1 MLHNVGSI
9 NLDHVYRVPHLV
21 HPGETLASGAY
32 QVGLGGKGANQ
43 SLAMALAGGQV
54 SHWGRLGRQDAWARD
69 RLADAGVDVAHIS
82 LVDEPSGHAIIQVDD
97 GGENAIILFHGA
109 NHGFAAAELDT
120 LAASARP
127 GEWLLAQNEC
137 NALPELF
144 VRAREQGLNIAFNP
158 APMTEDVA
166 ELSLEACQLL
176 FVNRVEA
183 AGLVGLPES
192 SDAQTLLAGLRQR
205 LPDTSTVLTLGGAG
219 AWYQSGKE
227 QCYQPALPVKPV
239 DTTAAGDT
247 FIGYF
252 MAAHQEGSTVAG
264 CLELAAHAAALCVQ
278 QLGAAES
285 IPRRTDVD
293 HALSQFREAPS
304 S

>member
-1 MLHNVGSI
+1 MLHNFGSI

-21 HPGETLASGAY
+21 HPGETLASRAY
-32 QVGLGGKGANQ
+32 RVGLGGKGANQ

-69 RLADAGVDVAHIS
+69 RLADVGVNVAHVS

-97 GGENAIILFHGA
+97 VGENAIILFPGA
-109 NHGFAAAELDT
+109 NHGFVPSELASLT
-120 LAASARP
+120 ASAQP

-144 VRAREQGLNIAFNP
+144 ASARERGLSIAFNP
-158 APMTEDVA
+158 APMTDDVVW
-166 ELSLEACQLL
+166 LPLETCQLL

-192 SDAQTLLAGLRQR
+192 SDAQALLAGLRQR
-205 LPDTSTVLTLGGAG
+205 LPDTETVLTLGGAG
-219 AWYQSGKE
+219 AWYQSGKA

-252 MAAHQEGSTVAG
+252 MTARQEGMTVAD

-278 QLGAAES
+278 QSGAAES

-293 HALSQFREAPS
+293 QALSQFRATRS

>member
-1 MLHNVGSI
+1 MLHNFGSI

-21 HPGETLASGAY
+21 RPGETIASRAY

-69 RLADAGVDVAHIS
+69 RLADVGVNVAHIA

-97 GGENAIILFHGA
+97 GGENAIILFPGA
-109 NHGFAAAELDT
+109 NHGFVPSELDT

-144 VRAREQGLNIAFNP
+144 AYARERALSIAFNP
-158 APMTEDVA
+158 APMTEDMA
-166 ELSLEACQLL
+166 RLPLEDCQLL

-183 AGLVGLPES
+183 AGLVSLPES

-205 LPDTSTVLTLGGAG
+205 LPQTATVLTLGGAG
-219 AWYQSGKE
+219 AWYQSGEE
-227 QCYQPALPVKPV
+227 QCYQPALPVKPM

-252 MAAHQEGSTVAG
+252 MAAHQEGKTVAG

-278 QLGAAES
+278 QFGAAES
-285 IPRRTDVD
+285 IPLRADVEQ
-293 HALSQFREAPS
+293 ALNQR
-304 S
+304 

>member
-1 MLHNVGSI
+1 MLHNFGSI

-21 HPGETLASGAY
+21 HPGETLASRAY

-54 SHWGRLGRQDAWARD
+54 SHWGRLGRQDAWARE
-69 RLADAGVDVAHIS
+69 RLADAGVNVAHLA

-97 GGENAIILFHGA
+97 SGENAIILFSGA
-109 NHGFAAAELDT
+109 NHGFTPSALAEL
-120 LAASARP
+120 AALARP

-144 VRAREQGLNIAFNP
+144 ASARERGLNIAFNP
-158 APMTEDVA
+158 APMTKDVA
-166 ELSLEACQLL
+166 RLPLETCQLL

-192 SDAQTLLAGLRQR
+192 SGAEALLAGLRQR
-205 LPDTSTVLTLGGAG
+205 LPETDTVLTLGGAG
-219 AWYQSGKE
+219 AWYQSGDE

-252 MAAHQEGSTVAG
+252 MAALQEGKTVAG
-264 CLELAAHAAALCVQ
+264 CLGLAAHAAALCVQ
-278 QLGAAES
+278 QFGAAES
-285 IPRRTDVD
+285 IPLRADVE
-293 HALSQFREAPS
+293 HAMSQFHA
-304 S
+304 